1 MAGNKKQNE
10 QLIELFL
17 AQQIRQE
24 EKDAA
29 DRLLNE
35 QVMTLI
41 QEQEEIKATVEAIQ
55 KKNRCSFR

>member
-55 KKNRCSFR
+55 KKNRYNFR